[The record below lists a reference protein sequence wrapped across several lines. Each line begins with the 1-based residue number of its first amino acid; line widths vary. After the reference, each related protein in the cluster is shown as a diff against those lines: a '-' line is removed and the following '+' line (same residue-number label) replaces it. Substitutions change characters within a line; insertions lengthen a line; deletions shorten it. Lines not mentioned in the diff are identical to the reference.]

1 MYWYI
6 TARGGFARVP
16 YRATAVETATF
27 ERTVAAISEGV
38 ARGSFPAVPG
48 DFNEYYSEFEN
59 CRLCDFTRICS
70 RARGV
75 DFVRKAGDAGVAP
88 WAGVAAAAGEAP

>member
-1 MYWYI
+1 MELEL
-6 TARGGFARVP
+6 RGLDVLVP
-16 YRATAVETATF
+16 RGALMVLLDLF
-27 ERTVAAISEGV
+27 LLGLLWLVAAMSDGV

-48 DFNEYYSEFEN
+48 DFDEYYSEFEN

-75 DFVRKAGDAGVAP
+75 DFARKAG
-88 WAGVAAAAGEAP
+88 ETLR

>member
-1 MYWYI
+1 
-6 TARGGFARVP
+6 
-16 YRATAVETATF
+16 
-27 ERTVAAISEGV
+27 
-38 ARGSFPAVPG
+38 VPG

-75 DFVRKAGDAGVAP
+75 DFARKAGDAGVAP
-88 WAGVAAAAGEAP
+88 WAGVAAAAEEGP